1 MSGFFEKDYLDLYD
15 VRKAKKAGK
24 VKKSLHAETNA
35 ELRGIDI
42 DDYLDCLNKFPP
54 AYDKSFVDDKYG
66 LPGYKATVETTSGIN
81 VTGYF
86 VQNEDPSKSD
96 EIVLKTVH
104 EFNKEWLGAVEDRR
118 KQINEPNG
126 NEKSVVKVVTR
137 KNDSGCCS
145 DCIQAK
151 KIMGKTVCEFH
162 RINKI
167 AEEGIISIS
176 LAISKPEATSCD
188 GFKSR

>member
-104 EFNKEWLGAVEDRR
+104 EFNKEWLGAVEDRKR
-118 KQINEPNG
+118 HVVKPEETAKPA
-126 NEKSVVKVVTR
+126 VKVVAR
-137 KNDSGCCS
+137 KSESGCCL
-145 DCIQAK
+145 DCTQSK
-151 KIMGKTVCEFH
+151 KIMGKTVCVYH
-162 RINKI
+162 RINRI
-167 AEEGIISIS
+167 VDDEIVSVN
-176 LAISKPEATSCD
+176 LVISKPEATSCE
-188 GFKSR
+188 GFKTR